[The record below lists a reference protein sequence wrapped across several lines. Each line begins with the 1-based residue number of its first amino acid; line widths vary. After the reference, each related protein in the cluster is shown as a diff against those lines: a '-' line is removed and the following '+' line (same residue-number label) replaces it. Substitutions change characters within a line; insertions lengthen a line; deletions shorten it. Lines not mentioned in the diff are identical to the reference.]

1 VLVYET
7 GIQLKDAHSSTNKHD
22 APLLI
27 GFSVS
32 SSVELKPVSYHVRPA
47 GFLDL
52 PQVTDVLASS
62 FYSALGWRR
71 WFYPVL
77 RFSIYED
84 LKTRLQS
91 TQRHYRC
98 LAAIAPHQPPTV
110 DWVIGTV
117 EISYRQSQFWT
128 WNRPAQVYLS
138 NLAVREGFRRRG
150 VARLLL
156 EASEQQAREWGFREM
171 YLHVMADN
179 MRARQLY
186 QTMGYQLHQVE
197 TTLLSL
203 FNVQPARLLLK
214 KELSPRPVAPPTR
227 SPRPQPTTY

>member
-1 VLVYET
+1 V
-7 GIQLKDAHSSTNKHD
+7 SSFVE
-22 APLLI
+22 I
-27 GFSVS
+27 ESVS
-32 SSVELKPVSYHVRPA
+32 CHIRPA

-62 FYSALGWRR
+62 FYSSLGWRR
-71 WFYPVL
+71 LLYPVL

-84 LKTRLQS
+84 LKTRLQA

-98 LAAIAPHQPPTV
+98 LAAIVPRQHPAD

-117 EISYRQSQFWT
+117 EISYRQPSLWAWHQS
-128 WNRPAQVYLS
+128 RQVYLS
-138 NLAVREGFRRRG
+138 NLAVREGCRRRG

-156 EASEQQAREWGFREM
+156 EASEQQALAWGFREM

-197 TTLLSL
+197 TTLLSVL
-203 FNVQPARLLLK
+203 NMQPARLLLK
-214 KELSPRPVAPPTR
+214 KELSPRMVAPTGR
-227 SPRPQPTTY
+227 SQRPPQGVVPEPRY